1 MSKNI
6 ERVLDKLKQKKDILN
21 ARIQKIES
29 SKKSKERKLDTRRK
43 ILIGSYYLD
52 KAFKENTYNQVLEIM
67 NSYLTRDSDRK
78 LFNLELNDNK
88 ESK

>member
-52 KAFKENTYNQVLEIM
+52 KASKENTYNQILEIM
-67 NSYLTRDSDRK
+67 NSYLTRDSDRQ
-78 LFNLELNDNK
+78 LFNLEHSDNK
-88 ESK
+88 KSE